1 MGFKMRLL
9 WVCSGNP
16 LMRESEISLL
26 LNRGAQDFDANPLS
40 SFVIRLF
47 CGASKDTARIPL
59 VIAVHSIFRRIAVAQ
74 NMVPWLS
81 WACFTPFPKRL
92 QKNERFIPL
101 YYSFGKKNPK
111 GFFLP
116 LIWRQNTQIH
126 ILWVPILFVGSP
138 CTQPHHRHPVTD
150 GW

>member
-9 WVCSGNP
+9 WVGSGNP

-59 VIAVHSIFRRIAVAQ
+59 VIAVRSIFRRISVAQ
-74 NMVPWLS
+74 NMVP
-81 WACFTPFPKRL
+81 
-92 QKNERFIPL
+92 
-101 YYSFGKKNPK
+101 
-111 GFFLP
+111 
-116 LIWRQNTQIH
+116 
-126 ILWVPILFVGSP
+126 
-138 CTQPHHRHPVTD
+138 
-150 GW
+150 

>member
-9 WVCSGNP
+9 WVCCGNP

-59 VIAVHSIFRRIAVAQ
+59 VIAVRLYLEELLLHKIWSPDCPGRALR
-74 NMVPWLS
+74 LS
-81 WACFTPFPKRL
+81 QKDFKKR
-92 QKNERFIPL
+92 KAHTFI
-101 YYSFGKKNPK
+101 SQFWKEEPK
-111 GFFLP
+111 GWFFP
-116 LIWRQNTQIH
+116 PFNTEAKH
-126 ILWVPILFVGSP
+126 
-138 CTQPHHRHPVTD
+138 TNPHTVSSYFICRNSFHAAAPPPSGD
-150 GW
+150 G